1 MTCSLRLPVPPPVT
15 PLHPPARPVTENVAP
30 AERIAAEEPGMTA
43 TDQVRDATLTKKTS
57 MLLVSSLLRTYVA
70 SSDNSAGFK

>member
-43 TDQVRDATLTKKTS
+43 TDQVRDATLTKKN
-57 MLLVSSLLRTYVA
+57 LHA
-70 SSDNSAGFK
+70 SCFIFISEDICSFL